1 MQIPRILSE
10 IFRDIGQV
18 FFASIFIG
26 PIITGHTNWLI
37 LMAGLLLSL
46 LSWHI
51 SILLIKNI

>member
-1 MQIPRILSE
+1 MKISKVLSE

-26 PIITGHTNWLI
+26 PIITGNADWII
-37 LMAGLLLSL
+37 LSAGLLLSL

-51 SILLIKNI
+51 SILLIKHI